1 MSWIKDFAVPA
12 ICMIAC
18 APLAAMAW
26 NENGPSTRSSSE
38 PALRIAEAQAMQ
50 ALRGWKQG
58 ATTVQESM
66 ERLKS
71 SSSAFRIY
79 REAECGLRLS
89 LSPQASREAMESEM
103 SMCADQLNQDRIQ
116 HLSSTLSDLPQR

>member
-12 ICMIAC
+12 ICLIAC

-26 NENGPSTRSSSE
+26 NQNGPSTRSDSE
-38 PALRIAEAQAMQ
+38 QALRIAEANAMQ

-58 ATTVQESM
+58 ATMAQESM

-79 REAECGLRLS
+79 REAECGLQLS
-89 LSPQASREAMESEM
+89 LDPGASREDMGSDM
-103 SMCADQLNQDRIQ
+103 NMCASQLNQGRIA
-116 HLSSTLSDLPQR
+116 HLNSIASNLPQR